1 MNEELLNKIKEV
13 AKNYNLDPDYFDKE
27 TEMIYRN
34 LLRAL
39 NDKPSESLDELISQE
54 VDEFYNNN

>member
-1 MNEELLNKIKEV
+1 MNNELLTKIKEV
-13 AKNYNLDPDYFDKE
+13 AISYNLNPYSLDRE

-39 NDKPSESLDELISQE
+39 NGRPSESLDELISQE
-54 VDEFYNNN
+54 VEMFYNNN